1 MADMKKEVKI
11 QFDYLNGPIW
21 KDKVNANTG
30 KLITG
35 IPCIDND
42 QELQSLNDEALGM
55 FASLYSFND
64 GGESC
69 RFDRDKYCQIK
80 PQLLVIAERII
91 SRLQIINDSSFVIAD
106 KISDTLL

>member
-42 QELQSLNDEALGM
+42 QEIALYNARSSQSPSDLTALPL
-55 FASLYSFND
+55 F
-64 GGESC
+64 
-69 RFDRDKYCQIK
+69 
-80 PQLLVIAERII
+80 
-91 SRLQIINDSSFVIAD
+91 
-106 KISDTLL
+106 